1 MKINTEAGRL
11 ICETAAAYGWSQET
25 GVYAL
30 ARAANSLAAADAEY
44 HGAHAAGIRAG
55 PENN

>member
-1 MKINTEAGRL
+1 MCIRDRCCTGQRCIAG
-11 ICETAAAYGWSQET
+11 
-25 GVYAL
+25 
-30 ARAANSLAAADAEY
+30 NSAGHDQAPADDERKNAGLAAADAEY